1 MIPKAELKAKYDELD
16 RHVNLIYK
24 YNPSLRNI
32 EDNVKVLQ
40 NLGLDEKHI
49 MEVIAKGSTYVS
61 TSIINPQTG
70 DEMAI
75 YVEEITVKQDD
86 AGQYGVYIGAVPYQ
100 SFFSKALM
108 TKDKLEKLSQDY
120 PEVKTVYEENQKLKA
135 LLTQLK
141 RKP

>member
-1 MIPKAELKAKYDELD
+1 
-16 RHVNLIYK
+16 
-24 YNPSLRNI
+24 
-32 EDNVKVLQ
+32 
-40 NLGLDEKHI
+40 
-49 MEVIAKGSTYVS
+49 
-61 TSIINPQTG
+61 
-70 DEMAI
+70 MAI
-75 YVEEITVKQDD
+75 YVDEITVKQDD